1 MSDNVLLTIPFVIAI
16 IGLVAIAFTFR
27 LILREQQGTAKM
39 ESISG
44 YIRQGANAFMKREIM
59 TISVFIVALAVL
71 FLFLLGWQVVVGFLF
86 GAILSVTAM
95 VVGMTASTQ
104 SNVRTTNAAKESAG
118 RALQISFR
126 GGGIMGLSIVSL
138 SLLGITILY
147 LILGINE
154 TNTTGIYSLIGFGFG
169 ASLAALFAQLGGG
182 IYTKAADVG
191 ADLVGKIEAGIP
203 EDDPRNPAV
212 VADLV
217 GDNVGDCAGRG
228 ADLFE
233 SGSDNIIAMMILGMI
248 FVGPPFS
255 LGWKIVLF
263 PLIAVSMGNLAA
275 IGGIAG
281 VRKWVKSPIISIN
294 ISFVISGIISLVSS
308 YVISIY
314 VMNDVRYFYAIA
326 VGLASALVIYL
337 SVQYFTGYD
346 QSPVRKI
353 AEAGTKGAAV
363 SIMIGLS
370 YGMAS
375 AAVPVI
381 LIAIAITVSFFIF
394 GGGLL
399 GVYGIAVA
407 ALGLQQMTGIIMASD
422 TFGPIADNAQGI
434 AEMAGMEKD
443 VADSLDEL
451 DAVGNITKAITKGFA
466 MASAVMT
473 SIALLFAFI
482 GESFRLENGMLPTT
496 FADIAPYLDLAKPGV
511 IVGLMFGAAI
521 PFLFSAL
528 TILAVGRSASKM
540 VEEVRRQ
547 FRESPG
553 ILEGTETPDYARC
566 VDVSTKH
573 SLNEM
578 IVPTLLGLIPPVIV
592 GFAFG
597 IWTLAAMVIS
607 ATIVGALLATFMF
620 NSGGAFDNA
629 KKYIEAG
636 NLGDDPDLHAVGVTG
651 DTLGDPLKDTAGPSL
666 HILIKL
672 LNIVSLT
679 LLPLFI
685 LL

>member
-126 GGGIMGLSIVSL
+126 GGGIMGLSVVSL

-191 ADLVGKIEAGIP
+191 ADIVGKIEAGIP

>member
-126 GGGIMGLSIVSL
+126 GGGIMGLSVVSL